1 MYKELSVS
9 SSIPEKCLRNA
20 VKTGNL
26 SLTKADLAG
35 SGATLHLHPESYDK
49 VMRAK
54 KADNGSR
61 VKITKH
67 EIEYPM
73 EVNGGSMQAGS
84 IWSKMWNGLK
94 SAWK

>member
-1 MYKELSVS
+1 MYKELSIS
-9 SSIPEKCLRNA
+9 NSIPEKRLRSA

-54 KADNGSR
+54 KAGKGSR

-67 EIEYPM
+67 EIQYPM
-73 EVNGGSMQAGS
+73 EANGGSMQARV
-84 IWSKMWNGLK
+84 WNGIK